1 MFATVPTL
9 DEVLKDSL
17 FDDTLFAW
25 AVGYFGPDAVRE
37 EIAELKDSL
46 VFQLS
51 AREGTDE
58 WRRKVTALVIRA
70 KGRLR
75 ELR

>member
-17 FDDTLFAW
+17 FDDRLFDW
-25 AVGYFGPDAVRE
+25 AVAQFGLDMVRE
-37 EIAELKDSL
+37 EIAELKENL

-51 AREGTDE
+51 SREGTDE